1 MKQPSIKHYLI
12 IGFVLVV
19 IFSSI
24 PFRQVVEVTKT
35 VEYTSND
42 EYYVEIG
49 FGGPKV
55 TWVKVMCN
63 RTAEIRFMYQS
74 GVWVSQEN
82 VLLATFRSTLAR
94 YDFNAEHTTNMIEV
108 ISEGPILVQI
118 VYTYLTEMESSLF
131 DRFLNT
137 FRIY

>member
-82 VLLATFRSTLAR
+82 ILLATFRSTVAR

-137 FRIY
+137 FGIY

>member
-137 FRIY
+137 FGIY